1 MISFVCTYH
10 SKAGNDLDSSPQQVL
25 GGTGEG
31 RLVRPGAVGLT
42 VAGWRLSSIIEGEL
56 VTLGGEALVVAQQT
70 RDVSLGEVR
79 VAGAETF
86 IHC

>member
-25 GGTGEG
+25 GGDRRGV
-31 RLVRPGAVGLT
+31 RLARPGAVGLT

-70 RDVSLGEVR
+70 
-79 VAGAETF
+79 
-86 IHC
+86 